1 MSADPVAWVLI
12 EPGWD
17 VLDSDGGELGKVHE
31 VVGDADSDIFNGL
44 TVSHG
49 LLRPTVYV
57 PSERVGRI
65 FEGRVELELDASAY
79 EALDETP
86 PSSG

>member
-12 EPGWD
+12 EPGWHVFD
-17 VLDSDGGELGKVHE
+17 RDGGELGKVDE
-31 VVGDADSDIFNGL
+31 VVGDAGSDIFNGL

-49 LLRPTVYV
+49 LLRQSVYV

-65 FEGRVELELDASAY
+65 FEGRVELDLDAAGYDALDAS
-79 EALDETP
+79 P
-86 PSSG
+86 PSSR

>member
-17 VLDSDGGELGKVHE
+17 VLDSDGGSLGKVHE

-49 LLRPTVYV
+49 LLRQTVYV

-65 FEGRVELELDASAY
+65 FEGRVELELDAAAY
-79 EALDETP
+79 EALDKTP